1 MAAIGKDC
9 MFEPSSLILVY
20 TGPGAHPTCIE
31 CCCTEIQELVQ
42 PGYHV
47 VQVGAAELL
56 DGGWEQATALLV
68 MPGGRDIPYCLLL
81 NGDGTSRIRRYVESG
96 GAYLGI
102 CAGGYFGC
110 GYVEFDKGGP
120 LEVLGPRE
128 LRFFPGVARGP
139 VYTGFRYEDDQG
151 ARAIRV
157 RVEELRGKARI
168 LVPPGGSQP
177 LADASNTSTKES
189 GEEASASGRVKEGD
203 EEKGAYV
210 GLTYFN
216 GGCEF
221 LPMDRSS
228 DRPWHADHI
237 EVVATYVDEDG
248 GAADASSNQAVSTPG
263 QVNGASGGTSGQR
276 ENDSSPSRVAAAS
289 HGGHAAAVR
298 CAVGRGVA
306 LLMGIHPEMSIVSR
320 TTMARIYVSL
330 TFRPGK
336 AGLRELRGTRCGGCG
351 ECVP

>member
-1 MAAIGKDC
+1 MLCVCGVCDMHSCCVSQCA
-9 MFEPSSLILVY
+9 PSG
-20 TGPGAHPTCIE
+20 T
-31 CCCTEIQELVQ
+31 
-42 PGYHV
+42 
-47 VQVGAAELL
+47 
-56 DGGWEQATALLV
+56 
-68 MPGGRDIPYCLLL
+68 RRPYCLLL

-306 LLMGIHPEMSIVSR
+306 LLMGIHPEMSIARLVSENCEALGVEDVASACR
-320 TTMARIYVSL
+320 EAEASRRRVFCSLLRMAGIA
-330 TFRPGK
+330 TCKEAAP
-336 AGLRELRGTRCGGCG
+336 AH
-351 ECVP
+351 